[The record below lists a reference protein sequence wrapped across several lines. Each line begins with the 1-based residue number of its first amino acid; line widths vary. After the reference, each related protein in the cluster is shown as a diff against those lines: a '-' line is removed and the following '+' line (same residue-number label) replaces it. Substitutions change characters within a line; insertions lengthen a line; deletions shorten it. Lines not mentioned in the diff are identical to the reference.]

1 MASTR
6 HLGLGVLETRWF
18 DERHHTVRP
27 LFEFLSYALKDRSDA
42 FTYER
47 FVGALSF
54 RDAMRFVLS
63 GGDVDF
69 LYVAA
74 HGDFGKL
81 EAPDGTGLS
90 RTYIRNSIVEV
101 NRSKRKLKGV
111 LFGSCKFGDEF
122 TLVEMLRPAKIRG
135 QEIDSRLIWVG
146 GYNEEIDYTRSS
158 LFDIAFFDLFF
169 RTNGGDEVVR
179 LRRTIEQLDRAMPGV
194 AQNLSLRIVA
204 RLRRGRYHD
213 IINDQTLVD

>member
-1 MASTR
+1 M
-6 HLGLGVLETRWF
+6 
-18 DERHHTVRP
+18 
-27 LFEFLSYALKDRSDA
+27 
-42 FTYER
+42 
-47 FVGALSF
+47 
-54 RDAMRFVLS
+54 S

-74 HGDFGKL
+74 HGDFGKI

-90 RTYIRNSIVEV
+90 RTYLRNSFVEV
-101 NRSKRKLKGV
+101 NRRKRKLKGV

-122 TLVEMLRPAKIRG
+122 NLVEMLRPAKIRG
-135 QEIDSRLIWVG
+135 DEIDSRLIWVG

-179 LRRTIEQLDRAMPGV
+179 LRKTIELLDKAMPGV
-194 AQNLSLRIVA
+194 AQNLSFRIVV
-204 RLRRGRYHD
+204 RLRRGRYLD
-213 IINDQTLVD
+213 VINDQTLVD